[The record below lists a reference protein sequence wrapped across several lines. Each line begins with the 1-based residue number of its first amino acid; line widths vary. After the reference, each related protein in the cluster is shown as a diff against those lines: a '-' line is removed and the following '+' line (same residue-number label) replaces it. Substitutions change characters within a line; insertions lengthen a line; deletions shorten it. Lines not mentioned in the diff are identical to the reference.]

1 MATSGVITGS
11 KVKTL
16 WLTFEWQR
24 TEVDASALTST
35 IYWELKLNSSSSLQF
50 SADKSYT
57 LKVNEQDKS
66 GTFTTNINFG
76 ENGGSEVIKSGTSK
90 IIHNSDGT
98 KKFNVSAVFNIA
110 VTISGTNIES
120 LSLAGTQ
127 TLTSIVRATKPILST
142 DKMQMGDELTI
153 TLNRASNA
161 YSHKIIYNFE
171 GMRGTIATEATTSAK
186 WIVPRNLAE
195 AIPDSYHGV
204 CVIYCE
210 TYNGTKLIGSSTVN
224 LTLTVNSKD
233 YPSITS
239 VNIEEVTEGIYS
251 KFGAFIQGKSKAKI
265 TVNASGVYGS
275 TIKGYEIN
283 FLGMTSFKNVF
294 TTDFINVHGEVGAV
308 IKVTDS
314 RNRSVSTTKKIIV
327 LPYQSPTLE
336 VFNCFR
342 ADQSGN
348 EDIYGTYLSIDM
360 KFIIDSLNNKNDKL
374 YSIEYQEQGA
384 TQWQKIVSGSV
395 YSYDANFVSTQEILD
410 ADKQYLIKLTISDYF
425 SNIQLLGELSSAFV
439 LVDFHESGTGLA
451 IGKVAEHANL
461 FDVAFPTI
469 FRNSVKIESEW
480 IELTIDPAF
489 KVFNSN
495 VSHKPMIKNIA
506 GHVEIK
512 GALSPVS
519 QFTSSATQIAMV
531 RDIPLELR
539 PDSDRVFLCVGSN
552 MARWECTVK
561 TDGTI
566 TAARY
571 GTNEYSAVSTS
582 SRLIFS
588 VSYNI

>member
-24 TEVDASALTST
+24 TEVDATNLTST

-76 ENGGSEVIKSGTSK
+76 ESGGSTIIKSGTSQ

-110 VTISGTNIES
+110 VNISGTNIAS
-120 LSLAGTQ
+120 LSLVGTQ
-127 TLTSIVRATKPILST
+127 TLTSIVRATKPILSAS
-142 DKMQMGDELTI
+142 KMQMGDELTI

-186 WIVPRNLAE
+186 WTIPRNLAE

-265 TVNASGVYGS
+265 TANASGVYGS

-283 FLGMTSFKNVF
+283 FLGMTSFKN
-294 TTDFINVHGEVGAV
+294 TLITDFINVHGEIDVV
-308 IKVTDS
+308 VKVTDS

-336 VFNCFR
+336 TFDCFR
-342 ADQSGN
+342 ADKSGN
-348 EDIYGTYLSIDM
+348 EDIYGTYLSVNM
-360 KFIIDSLNNKNDKL
+360 KFIIDSLNDKNDKL

-384 TQWQKIVSGSV
+384 TQWQQITSGSV

-451 IGKVAEHANL
+451 IGKVAEQANFL
-461 FDVAFPTI
+461 DVALPTL
-469 FRNSVKIESEW
+469 FRDDVSFLGNLMFE
-480 IELTIDPAF
+480 IDDF
-489 KVFNSN
+489 TDDLNN
-495 VSHKPMIKNIA
+495 
-506 GHVEIK
+506 
-512 GALSPVS
+512 ALDPG
-519 QFTSSATQIAMV
+519 FYYI
-531 RDIPLELR
+531 
-539 PDSDRVFLCVGSN
+539 N
-552 MARWECTVK
+552 
-561 TDGTI
+561 
-566 TAARY
+566 
-571 GTNEYSAVSTS
+571 SAVANRPESAQGFLVVLKRKAGT
-582 SRLIFS
+582 RMQIYITLNAHIWIRT
-588 VSYNI
+588 YQNATWQMWAQA